1 MQLIKLKKQL
11 INSVVDKKVKAN
23 ALVFILNLDECVKF
37 FFFLA
42 NYIVSLY
49 NGKWLMLCLDD
60 LAYNSKFVSEF

>member
-11 INSVVDKKVKAN
+11 INFVVDKKVKAN

-49 NGKWLMLCLDD
+49 NGKWLR
-60 LAYNSKFVSEF
+60 